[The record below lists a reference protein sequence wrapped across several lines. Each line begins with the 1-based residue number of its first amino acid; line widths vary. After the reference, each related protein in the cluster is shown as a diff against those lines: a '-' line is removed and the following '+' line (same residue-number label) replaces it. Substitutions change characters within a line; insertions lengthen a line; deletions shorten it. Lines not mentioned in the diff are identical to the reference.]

1 MVYINKYL
9 VVYLFT
15 NLFIY
20 NYTFNGGRNVI
31 FSVSYIN

>member
-1 MVYINKYL
+1 MVVYINKYV

-20 NYTFNGGRNVI
+20 IRSTVVEMLYFL
-31 FSVSYIN
+31 

>member
-1 MVYINKYL
+1 MVVYINKYL

-20 NYTFNGGRNVI
+20 IRSTVVEMLYFL
-31 FSVSYIN
+31 